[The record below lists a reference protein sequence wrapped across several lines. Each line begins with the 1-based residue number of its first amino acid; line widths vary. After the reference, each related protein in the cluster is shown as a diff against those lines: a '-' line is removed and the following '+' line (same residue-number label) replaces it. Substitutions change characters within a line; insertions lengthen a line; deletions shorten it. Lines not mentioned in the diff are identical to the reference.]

1 MRFACPRI
9 CSSAKNTSVYV
20 PEQAEK
26 KTTSVKSLNAKSQ
39 NNQNENKKMSI
50 DQYSHAFIDE
60 YASGEFSNKTCSFS
74 YLVSMSFMQQIYVR
88 HLSTA
93 IH

>member
-9 CSSAKNTSVYV
+9 CSSTKNTSVYV

-26 KTTSVKSLNAKSQ
+26 KTTPSLNAKSQ
-39 NNQNENKKMSI
+39 NNQNENRKMSI

-60 YASGEFSNKTCSFS
+60 YASGEFSNKTCSFP
-74 YLVSMSFMQQIYVR
+74 YLVSMSFMQQI
-88 HLSTA
+88 
-93 IH
+93 

>member
-9 CSSAKNTSVYV
+9 CSRAKNTLVYV

-26 KTTSVKSLNAKSQ
+26 KSTSVKSLTAKSQ
-39 NNQNENKKMSI
+39 NNQNENRKMSI

-60 YASGEFSNKTCSFS
+60 YASGEFPNKTGRLINLLCFNEF
-74 YLVSMSFMQQIYVR
+74 YATN
-88 HLSTA
+88 LSTA